1 MKRLLFLAVASLFVF
16 TACDQEPID
25 GYLIKGKISGDFK
38 ISEDITGEVI
48 LSNKNRNADYLIS
61 DTTHIEKG
69 KFVFKGKVNTP
80 EMYYLEIVG
89 TKTSIPFFLENALFN
104 VDVTVDNYKDA
115 KVTGGESHALYSKI
129 TEFNKGIDA
138 KYELDNLMKEYR
150 DSVTT
155 KERRAEISDIY
166 SKASEE
172 KSSFRKETLESAPQ
186 TSYFIFNEIA
196 SNLIYDSLA
205 ELEEKFAPFKG
216 DVKFTDNRNYKRIE
230 EQIDGLKKL
239 QPGMPAPDF
248 TQNTPEGKP
257 VSLSSVYSKNK
268 VTMIDFW
275 AGWCGPCRQFNP
287 KLVEIYKKYHKR
299 GFEILGVSF
308 DYNRDTWLKAIK
320 DDKLPWIHVSEVKHW
335 DTEPQHLYMINFIPN
350 NVFVDS
356 QGKII
361 VRQLDKDKIEELLEE
376 HLK

>member
-1 MKRLLFLAVASLFVF
+1 MKKLLFLAVASLFVF
-16 TACDQEPID
+16 TACNQEPID

-48 LSNKNRNADYLIS
+48 LSNRSRNADYLIS
-61 DTTHIEKG
+61 DTTHIEEG
-69 KFVFKGKVNTP
+69 NFIFKGKVGTP
-80 EMYYLEIVG
+80 EMYYIEITG
-89 TKTSIPFFLENALFN
+89 TGAVIPLFLEDALFK
-104 VDVTVDNYKDA
+104 VKVTVDNYKDA
-115 KVTGGESHALYSKI
+115 KVTGGKSHAIYRKI
-129 TEFNKGIDA
+129 TKFNKSIDA

-155 KERRAEISDIY
+155 QERRAEISDIY
-166 SKASEE
+166 SETSE
-172 KSSFRKETLESAPQ
+172 KKTSFREKVLKSAPG
-186 TSYFIFNEIA
+186 SYFMFNEIISQLA
-196 SNLIYDSLA
+196 YYSL
-205 ELEEKFAPFKG
+205 EDLEEKFAPFKG
-216 DVKFTDNRNYKRIE
+216 DVKFTDHRNYKRIE
-230 EQIDGLKKL
+230 DQIAGLKKL

-248 TQNTPEGKP
+248 TQNTPEGNP
-257 VSLSSVYSKNK
+257 VSLSSVYSENK

-287 KLVEIYKKYHKR
+287 KLVEIYEKYHNR

-308 DYNRDTWLKAIK
+308 DNNRDMWLNAIEK
-320 DDKLPWIHVSEVKHW
+320 DKLPWIHVSEVKYW
-335 DTEPQHLYMINFIPN
+335 DTEPRHLYLINFIPN

>member
-1 MKRLLFLAVASLFVF
+1 MKKLLFLAVASLFVF
-16 TACDQEPID
+16 TACNQTPQD
-25 GYLIKGKISGDFK
+25 GYLIKGKIQGDFI
-38 ISEDITGEVI
+38 ISEEITGDVI
-48 LSNKNRNADYLIS
+48 LTNRNRNAADLIS
-61 DTTHIEKG
+61 DTTHIERG
-69 KFVFKGKVNTP
+69 KFTFKGKIDTP
-80 EMYYLEIVG
+80 EMYYLEIIG
-89 TKTSIPFFLENALFN
+89 TKTSIPFFLENAQFS
-104 VDVTVDNYKDA
+104 VDVTVDDYKNA
-115 KVTGGESHALYSKI
+115 QIVGGESQTIYSKI
-129 TEFNKGIDA
+129 TEFNKGIDV
-138 KYELDNLMKEYR
+138 KYGLDNLMKEYR

-155 KERRAEISDIY
+155 KERRGEISDIY

-196 SNLIYDSLA
+196 AGMAYNSLE
-205 ELEEKFAPFKG
+205 ELEEKFAPFKE
-216 DVKFTDNRNYKRIE
+216 DAKFIDGRNYKKINGQIE
-230 EQIDGLKKL
+230 GLKKL

-257 VSLSSVYSKNK
+257 ISLSSVYSKNK

-308 DYNRDTWLKAIK
+308 DNNRETWLKAIK
-320 DDKLPWIHVSEVKHW
+320 DDKLPWIHVSEIKYW
-335 DTEPQHLYMINFIPN
+335 DTEPRHLYMINFIPN
-350 NVFVDS
+350 NAFVDS
-356 QGKII
+356 NGNII
-361 VRQLDKDKIEELLEE
+361 ARQLDKDKIEELLEE